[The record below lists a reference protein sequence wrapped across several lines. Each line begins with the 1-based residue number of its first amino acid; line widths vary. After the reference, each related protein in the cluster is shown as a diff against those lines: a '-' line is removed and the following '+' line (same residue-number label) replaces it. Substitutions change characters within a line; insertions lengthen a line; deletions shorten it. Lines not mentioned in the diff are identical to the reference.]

1 MGRSPRRLLRELHF
15 GGIVMKLMPQ
25 KSFCLFILMI
35 LFAVSVQGA
44 SYGQQSS
51 SKPEKVK
58 ESSSS
63 ASEEQDAQT
72 QLLKDRALSLLESL
86 ADLKGIEDKVES
98 AHMKADFADL
108 MCACGEKEKAIE
120 IFKKSLTEITSKLLE
135 KSGQNNGTARE
146 RYELAAQVRERFD
159 LVIRIA
165 EQATDCNPTFKKWA
179 ANEIEKFQ
187 APEKEK
193 SQNQLD
199 NEPPVIPDEIWGTK
213 PSIKRQLMAGIF
225 YRLGNQKLNE
235 EKFEEASSLFE
246 QSLKICVDS
255 SVMNALSRLKL
266 KGRTD
271 IVKSLYLQAAHKVQS
286 LPSGSELYALN
297 GGLGTVLERRMGQAI
312 PLDTNDALKSS
323 MINAYLDAI
332 SALLQDQNAAL
343 TDQSSSVLSL
353 IKEALP
359 LYYQLRPATK
369 IKIEQWVADASKRL
383 SPSEQSAVEK
393 IPFATESAEPFVSR
407 IQEIAT
413 KTVDANERDQAY
425 AAIASKHIDHWKF
438 DLASQAIAKIADL
451 TLKQELSDVALSRK
465 TFVDLRKDADLYVA
479 KERIEKIASLPM
491 RVKGYLQLGK
501 MAFKKDPPLTKDCL
515 EEAARLCEKIGTS
528 PVQAH
533 LLLAVAKEFAEFDS
547 TRSFEI
553 LRDAIHSINKTT
565 EPPIKRWG
573 KPLISFTV
581 TTSGKFPRTL
591 YEHPSQYQKPYDFS
605 LFKQLALVDFEGT
618 LLSASNIND
627 KTVRASTEFEICT
640 GILLK
645 GKPTKNRD
653 NSIPPPQ

>member
-1 MGRSPRRLLRELHF
+1 MDKSLCSLLQELHF
-15 GGIVMKLMPQ
+15 GGIVMKLMTR

-35 LFAVSVQGA
+35 LFATLMPGA
-44 SYGQQSS
+44 SRGQQSG
-51 SKPEKVK
+51 SKPEKSK
-58 ESSSS
+58 ESSSN
-63 ASEEQDAQT
+63 ALEDQDKQT
-72 QLLKDRALSLLESL
+72 LLLKDRALCLLESL
-86 ADLKGIEDKVES
+86 TDLKGIEDKVES

-108 MCACGEKEKAIE
+108 LCACGEKENATE
-120 IFKKSLTEITSKLLE
+120 IFKKSLIEITSKLLE
-135 KSGQNNGTARE
+135 KNSQNKGDARE

-159 LVIRIA
+159 LVVWIA
-165 EQATDCNPTFKKWA
+165 EQAADCNPTFRKWA

-213 PSIKRQLMAGIF
+213 PSMKRQLMAGILF
-225 YRLGNQKLNE
+225 RLGDQKLKE

-271 IVKSLYLQAAHKVQS
+271 IVNTLYLQAARKVQA
-286 LPSGSELYALN
+286 LPSGLELQALN
-297 GGLGTVLERRMGQAI
+297 GGLGTVLEMRMGYAI
-312 PLDTNDALKSS
+312 PLDTNDVLKSS

-343 TDQSSSVLSL
+343 AGQSSYVLGL

-359 LYYQLRPATK
+359 LYYQLRPAAK

-383 SPSEQSAVEK
+383 SPSEQSAIEK
-393 IPFATESAEPFVSR
+393 IPFTPESSEQFVSR
-407 IQEIAT
+407 VQEIAT

-425 AAIASKHIDHWKF
+425 AAIASKHIDYWKF
-438 DLASQAIAKIADL
+438 DLASQAITKIADL
-451 TLKQELSDVALSRK
+451 TLKQELSDVTLFRK

-479 KERIEKIASLPM
+479 KERIEKIVSLPM

-501 MAFKKDPPLTKDCL
+501 MALKKDPPLTKDCL

-533 LLLAVAKEFAEFDS
+533 LLLAVTKEFAEFDS

-553 LRDAIHSINKTT
+553 LRDAVHSINKIT

-573 KPLISFTV
+573 KAFTSFSV
-581 TTSGKFPRTL
+581 GTSGKFSRIL

-605 LFKQLALVDFEGT
+605 LFKQLALVDFEGA

-627 KTVRASTEFEICT
+627 KTVRASAEFEICT

-645 GKPTKNRD
+645 GKPAKNRD